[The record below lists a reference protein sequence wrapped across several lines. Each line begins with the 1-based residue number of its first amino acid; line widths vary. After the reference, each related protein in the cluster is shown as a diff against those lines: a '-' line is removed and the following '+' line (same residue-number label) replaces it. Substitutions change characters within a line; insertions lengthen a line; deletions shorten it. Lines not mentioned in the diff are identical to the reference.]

1 MNPPCHTR
9 SCKGRKL
16 PTNAKLSKKQCL
28 SYFEVLN
35 THVVDEVLN
44 LKVGEA
50 SAAVELRPGLL
61 KLLIDS

>member
-1 MNPPCHTR
+1 M
-9 SCKGRKL
+9 
-16 PTNAKLSKKQCL
+16 